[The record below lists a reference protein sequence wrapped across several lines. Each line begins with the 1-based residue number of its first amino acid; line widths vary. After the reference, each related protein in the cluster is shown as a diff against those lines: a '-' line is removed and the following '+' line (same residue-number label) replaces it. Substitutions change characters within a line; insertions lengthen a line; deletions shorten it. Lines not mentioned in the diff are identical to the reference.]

1 MHPVCYLFRRHLILK
16 SFIVI
21 LSKSSAQKWNHPTA
35 LDVDTVVTP
44 VLNIG
49 PVDDTVVDADVLAVV
64 VLETDVVVAIVLG
77 ADEILVLAMVDV
89 KTTTSMN
96 SVTIEITIII
106 RIKIK
111 ER

>member
-21 LSKSSAQKWNHPTA
+21 LSKLSAQKWDHPTA
-35 LDVDTVVTP
+35 LDVDTVVT
-44 VLNIG
+44 
-49 PVDDTVVDADVLAVV
+49 
-64 VLETDVVVAIVLG
+64 IVLG
-77 ADEILVLAMVDV
+77 LDEMLVLAMVDV
-89 KTTTSMN
+89 KTATSMD